1 MLSTTKR
8 QRGIAAIVTVA
19 GALGILTLS
28 VVQRQG
34 EDEAGSRRWVGEQ
47 WDVARECLVG
57 TPIGR
62 GDSEAA
68 IAERMEVELYG
79 ALLEAALA
87 EAPDP
92 HSLWPARCVP
102 RLAGLHRERAMFRQ
116 DPDAA
121 LAQLEVL
128 APRLLR
134 PEGAVPYAVG
144 DRREQLREL
153 ASAVAELDAAMP
165 FGAEYAA
172 EDFPTPTLDPAQVVA
187 SMACRVSPTR
197 RPFLEEGVLDALEGE
212 VSWRLTEDDGRF
224 TRTISGPVG
233 TRDVELERLGTQ
245 PRFMN
250 LDGDVAWLD
259 AESQELVMGED
270 RHTIGP
276 GSVRRFAPCFFDGR
290 TPQLVWATDTGVAWS
305 SWSEDAVPSPPHPVE
320 PTPPLAGTQVACSN
334 EELVLAWFEDGR
346 WQVVRCADDACRA
359 LGLEAHGD
367 LQLAAGPA
375 GVLALSTTPGSDLT
389 MVRIASDDTWSEP
402 RVGLRGRLRSVPGG
416 YALDTCSGSLRSE
429 DGILWLAPAP

>member
-1 MLSTTKR
+1 MLNTTKR

-28 VVQRQG
+28 IVQRQG

-62 GDSEAA
+62 GNTEAT
-68 IAERMEVELYG
+68 IAERMESELYD

-92 HSLWPARCVP
+92 DALWPARCVP

-144 DRREQLREL
+144 DRRERLGEL
-153 ASAVAELDAAMP
+153 AAAVSALDAAMP
-165 FGAEYAA
+165 FGAEYDS
-172 EDFPTPTLDPAQVVA
+172 EDFPAPALAPAQVAA
-187 SMACRVSPTR
+187 SMACRVAPSR

-212 VSWRLTEDDGRF
+212 VSWRLTEDEGRF
-224 TRTISGPVG
+224 TSTISGPVG
-233 TRDVELERLGTQ
+233 TRDVELEPRGTQ

-259 AESQELVMGED
+259 ADAAELVVGET
-270 RHTIGP
+270 RHPIG
-276 GSVRRFAPCFFDGR
+276 GAVTRFAPCFFDGR
-290 TPQLVWATDTGVAWS
+290 TPQLVFATDTGVAWS
-305 SWSEDAVPSPPHPVE
+305 SWREGEGVSPPRAVE
-320 PTPPLAGTQVACSN
+320 PTPPLAGTRMACSD
-334 EELVLAWFEDGR
+334 EELVLAWFDDDQWR
-346 WQVVRCADDACRA
+346 VVRCAETSCRA
-359 LGLEAHGD
+359 LRLEAQGD
-367 LQLAAGPA
+367 LQLATGPA
-375 GVLALSTTPGSDLT
+375 GVFALSTAPGSDLP
-389 MVRIASDDTWSEP
+389 MVRMASDETWSDP
-402 RVGLRGRLRSVPGG
+402 SVGVRGRLTSVPGG
-416 YALDTCSGSLRSE
+416 YALETCSGTLRSE
-429 DGILWLAPAP
+429 DGATWSPPPS